1 MDKWTGKKIRRREVR
16 IPEDWL
22 ELRTPQKVDPRLP
35 SDWRGK
41 SFCIFLLEACLQSVS
56 CAVTNNWMFF
66 TLDIYQIDIKG
77 EVKLILPLSLGR
89 QKRYTVWEPSDKF
102 TKNERQR
109 TDYVQNALLPY
120 KKDFWKPFCCSWSV
134 GKHCLWNY
142 FHRGL
147 VPNLCGLGFRFPS

>member
-1 MDKWTGKKIRRREVR
+1 MDKWTGKKFRRREVR

-22 ELRTPQKVDPRLP
+22 EFRTPQKVDPRLP

-41 SFCIFLLEACLQSVS
+41 SFFSARSMSPVCFLCSYEQ
-56 CAVTNNWMFF
+56 
-66 TLDIYQIDIKG
+66 LDVLHIRYLSNRYQRWSQIDITFVAWPAKA
-77 EVKLILPLSLGR
+77 LHSLR
-89 QKRYTVWEPSDKF
+89 AFNKF

>member
-1 MDKWTGKKIRRREVR
+1 MEGKKNSAKRSKNPWGLTRAPYASKGRSKAAF
-16 IPEDWL
+16 WL
-22 ELRTPQKVDPRLP
+22 ERK
-35 SDWRGK
+35 
-41 SFCIFLLEACLQSVS
+41 IFLYFSARSMSPVCFLCSYEQ
-56 CAVTNNWMFF
+56 
-66 TLDIYQIDIKG
+66 LDVLHLRYLSNRYQRWSQIDITFVAWPEKG
-77 EVKLILPLSLGR
+77 LYSLR
-89 QKRYTVWEPSDKF
+89 AFNKF

-147 VPNLCGLGFRFPS
+147 VSNLCGLGFRFPS

>member
-1 MDKWTGKKIRRREVR
+1 MHSFNPASLKTGEKIMRARKNWRWTNGREKKIRRREVR

-22 ELRTPQKVDPRLP
+22 ELCTPQKVDPMLP

-41 SFCIFLLEACLQSVS
+41 SFCIFLLEGCLQSVS

-89 QKRYTVWEPSDKF
+89 QKRYTVWEPS
-102 TKNERQR
+102 TSSLRM
-109 TDYVQNALLPY
+109 
-120 KKDFWKPFCCSWSV
+120 SV
-134 GKHCLWNY
+134 KGQIMCKMHC
-142 FHRGL
+142 
-147 VPNLCGLGFRFPS
+147 FPIKSTFGNHFVVRET